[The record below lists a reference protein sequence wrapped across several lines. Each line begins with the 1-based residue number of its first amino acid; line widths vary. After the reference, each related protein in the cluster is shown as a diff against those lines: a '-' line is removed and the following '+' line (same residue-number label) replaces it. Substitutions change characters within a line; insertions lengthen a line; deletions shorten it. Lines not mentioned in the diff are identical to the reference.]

1 MDILTL
7 ISTVVIISVSGALAP
22 GPLFFATVSYGT
34 KMGAK
39 SGLVFSIAHT
49 IIEFPL
55 VILLGT
61 IVAVGSQTIAEELTI
76 KLLIAA
82 VGGLALLVLGALQ
95 IYKGVFSRFDVSNKS
110 GVASRKPLFVGLVLT
125 GLNPF
130 FIGWWLTVGLKLI
143 VDAWAFAF
151 LAGIVIMYLSHI
163 WMDYVWLT
171 AVAHFA
177 KMGMNV
183 VGAKGYKAVVIVFGA
198 VMIFFGLL
206 FLSSVF

>member
-1 MDILTL
+1 MDIATL
-7 ISTVVIISVSGALAP
+7 ILTVVIISVSGALAP

-34 KMGAK
+34 KLGAK

-55 VILLGT
+55 VIALSTVIAL
-61 IVAVGSQTIAEELTI
+61 GSQTIAGESII

-82 VGGLALLVLGALQ
+82 AGGLALLVLGALQ
-95 IYKGVFSRFDVSNKS
+95 IYKGVFSRFDESSKS
-110 GVASRKPLFVGLVLT
+110 EMASRKPLFVGLVLT

-151 LAGIVIMYLSHI
+151 LAGIGIMYLSHI

-198 VMIFFGLL
+198 VLIFFGLL
-206 FLSSVF
+206 FLTSIF

>member
-1 MDILTL
+1 MDLLTL
-7 ISTVVIISVSGALAP
+7 ILTVVIISVSGALAP

-34 KMGAK
+34 KLGAK

-55 VILLGT
+55 VIALST
-61 IVAVGSQTIAEELTI
+61 VVALGSQTIAGESII

-82 VGGLALLVLGALQ
+82 AGGLALLILGALQ
-95 IYKGVFSRFDVSNKS
+95 IYKGVFSRFDESSKS
-110 GVASRKPLFVGLVLT
+110 GVVSRKPLFVGLVLT

-151 LAGIVIMYLSHI
+151 LAGIGIMYLSHI

-183 VGAKGYKAVVIVFGA
+183 VGAKGYKAVVIIFGA
-198 VMIFFGLL
+198 VLIFFGLL
-206 FLSSVF
+206 FLTSIF